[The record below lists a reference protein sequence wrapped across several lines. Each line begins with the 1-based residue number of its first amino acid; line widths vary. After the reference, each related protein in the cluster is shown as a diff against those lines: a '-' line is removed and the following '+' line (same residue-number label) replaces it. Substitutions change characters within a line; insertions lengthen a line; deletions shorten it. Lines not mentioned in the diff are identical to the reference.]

1 MRSRI
6 PINARVAMTER
17 PAWFRA
23 VVGACDAVTRQMPAT
38 GVRLAEAAGWL
49 CHAGHLWG
57 AAPSEVSAVFPWL
70 PDAGAARLARRLA
83 AQDLKCRAYDR
94 LLYSGGVEAAASLL
108 SRPHLARLEQRLA
121 DPGGQ
126 VLLDVHT
133 GPISATSAAL
143 FLLGRT
149 ALIVR
154 KSGRTTG
161 VRGLEVVGLEGDDQ
175 HRAQVLRRGVEYL
188 RRGHAV
194 VLAADG
200 WEGAATEP
208 VACCGRLVRFRR
220 GAFVMARLSGAS
232 ILPLY
237 FRWGDG
243 GRIEVEAA
251 EPIRA
256 ATGGDAVRQET
267 EMATKVARWLEGRLL
282 GRPDDLSLSLLKWFE
297 ASGPPG
303 VGL

>member
-1 MRSRI
+1 MRSKI
-6 PINARVAMTER
+6 PVSARVPMATR

-23 VVGACDAVTRQMPAT
+23 AVGACDAVTRRMPAT
-38 GVRLAEAAGWL
+38 GVRLAEAVGWL
-49 CHAGHLWG
+49 CHAGRLWG

-70 PDAGAARLARRLA
+70 PDAAAARLARRIA

-94 LLYSGGVEAAASLL
+94 LLYSGGIESAASLL
-108 SRPHLARLEQRLA
+108 SRPHLARLEQRLRE
-121 DPGGQ
+121 PGGQ

-143 FLLGRT
+143 LLLGKT

-154 KSGRTTG
+154 KSGRTACA
-161 VRGLEVVGLEGDDQ
+161 RGLEVVGLEGDDQ

-188 RRGHAV
+188 RQGNAV

-220 GAFVMARLSGAS
+220 GAFVMARLSGAP

-251 EPIRA
+251 EPIRPA
-256 ATGGDAVRQET
+256 GVGDAVRQET
-267 EMATKVARWLEGRLL
+267 EMAAVVAGWLEGQLL
-282 GRPDDLSLSLLKWFE
+282 ARPDDLSLSLLKWLQT
-297 ASGPPG
+297 SGPP
-303 VGL
+303 VAVL